1 MISIQGYCPMGC
13 GRTLR
18 AEESRAENKVVCW
31 DADCPE
37 PLAAQ
42 RILDDGETEHV
53 VQFTGGGFTILHP
66 VRERLDNKLLTCELH
81 LFCMGFSGPPY
92 GRGGTFRAM
101 DRDGEWVL
109 ERTETEQQQVGDA
122 GE

>member
-1 MISIQGYCPMGC
+1 MIRVQGYCPMGC
-13 GRTLR
+13 GRTLH
-18 AEESRAENKVVCW
+18 AEESRAENRVICQG
-31 DADCPE
+31 ADCPE

-81 LFCMGFSGPPY
+81 LVCMDFSGPPD
-92 GRGGTFRAM
+92 GRGGTFRATEKN
-101 DRDGEWVL
+101 GAWVL
-109 ERTETEQQQVGDA
+109 KRTERDPLAGDA